1 MDGTF
6 SIIPAE
12 SLIDE
17 SYADTVIAEVF
28 TEGIA
33 DPEANARLMA
43 SAPELLEAVKIMC
56 KGYKA
61 TREFF
66 ADMGLN
72 TSDLAEIIANA
83 DGMIDRVEGRS
94 EK

>member
-1 MDGTF
+1 MSDYTPGTWRYFRNVDGTF

-43 SAPELLEAVKIMC
+43 SAPE
-56 KGYKA
+56 
-61 TREFF
+61 
-66 ADMGLN
+66 